1 MNQCE
6 QIPAATSRHYEP
18 WQAQQEADRL
28 VAAAVAGWAE
38 KYPDVTLSRHAIHTQ
53 SPAAV
58 LRDSAAGAGLLVVGS
73 RGRGGFTGL
82 LLGSVSRAV
91 VSHATDSVAVIHQY

>member
-1 MNQCE
+1 MP
-6 QIPAATSRHYEP
+6 PAGP
-18 WQAQQEADRL
+18 
-28 VAAAVAGWAE
+28 VGWAE
-38 KYPDVTLSRHAIHTQ
+38 KYPDVKVSRHAIHTL

-58 LRDSAAGAGLLVVGS
+58 LRDSAARAGLLVVGS

-91 VSHATDSVAVIHQY
+91 VSHAAGSVAVIHKH